1 MKIIYLLLIIVL
13 LSATTFALDETEE
26 KKDTLWT
33 PNGVI
38 GLNLSQIAFSNWTQG
53 GDNSLSFTVFTILGL
68 DYISYPWKW
77 TNSLKLTYGRTKTGS
92 DEYRTNDNEIYF
104 ESVLVHRLGWKAN
117 PYASTT
123 FRSAL
128 TKGFNYDQDPAVQI
142 VGFFDPAYITQGLGF
157 QYESGDIFIQR
168 LGISFKQ
175 TVADK
180 FKALYSDDPDTPNE
194 IESFKF
200 ESGLESVT
208 EVKYDFL
215 PNMTFYTY
223 LRLFTRF
230 DAFDV
235 WDVRWDNLITAKVN
249 EYFNVNF
256 NVLLI
261 YDESQSIKRQL
272 KQALQVGITYTL
284 F

>member
-1 MKIIYLLLIIVL
+1 MKPLKLLLLILLFSTVL
-13 LSATTFALDETEE
+13 LAEGKDEGE

-33 PNGVI
+33 PKGVI

-53 GDNSLSFTVFTILGL
+53 GDNSLSFTVFTLLGL
-68 DYISYPWKW
+68 DYIGYPWKW

-117 PYASTT
+117 PYASAT
-123 FRSAL
+123 FRTAL
-128 TKGFNYDQDPAVQI
+128 TKGFNYSVDPVEQI
-142 VGFFDPAYITQGLGF
+142 VDFFDPAYFTQGLGF
-157 QYESGDIFIQR
+157 QYAKGDLFIQR

-180 FKALYSDDPDTPNE
+180 FSPLYSDDPATPE
-194 IESFKF
+194 LEKFKF

-208 EVKYDFL
+208 EVKYEFL

-235 WDVRWDNLITAKVN
+235 WDVRWDNLVTAKIN
-249 EYFNVNF
+249 DYFNVNF